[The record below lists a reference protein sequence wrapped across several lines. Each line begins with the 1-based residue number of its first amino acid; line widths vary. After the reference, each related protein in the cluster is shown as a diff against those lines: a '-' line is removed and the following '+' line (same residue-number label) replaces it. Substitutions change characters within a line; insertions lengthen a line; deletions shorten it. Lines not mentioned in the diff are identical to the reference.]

1 LAGEFTFDVV
11 SEFDH
16 QELVNAVDQT
26 QRELRTRYDLK
37 NTRSEVALEKDQIVV
52 VTESE
57 FVLRSIKDLL
67 ESKVVRRGLSLKIL
81 RYEKSQQA
89 AQGRVRQTIKLQR
102 GISQELARE
111 ITKLLRD
118 NLPKVRPQ
126 VQGDAVRV
134 ASKSKDELQAA
145 IRLLKGR
152 EFPVALQFT
161 NYR

>member
-1 LAGEFTFDVV
+1 MAGEFTFDVV
-11 SEFDH
+11 SEFDR
-16 QELVNAVDQT
+16 QELVNAVDQA

-37 NTRSEVALEKDQIVV
+37 NTKSEVVLEKDQIVV
-52 VTESE
+52 TTESE

-81 RYEKSQQA
+81 RYEKPEQA

-118 NLPKVRPQ
+118 GLPKVRPQ

-134 ASKSKDELQAA
+134 ASKSKDELQTA
-145 IRLLKGR
+145 IRLLKER